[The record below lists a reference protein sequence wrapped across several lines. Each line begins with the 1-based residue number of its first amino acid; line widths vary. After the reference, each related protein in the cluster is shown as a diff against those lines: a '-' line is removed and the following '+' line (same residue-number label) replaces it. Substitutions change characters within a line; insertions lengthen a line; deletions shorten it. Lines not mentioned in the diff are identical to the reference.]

1 MKEQNSEKR
10 INLLLIMI
18 SENIHNLK
26 IDDKRESI
34 KILSFICATIE
45 KNENYISKLLTIFQ
59 SIITEDN
66 TKFFSTIADTFGIS
80 SLI

>member
-1 MKEQNSEKR
+1 MQLWSFGFMSFVGCVRRMEKSSYLER
-10 INLLLIMI
+10 HL
-18 SENIHNLK
+18 SADETLK
-26 IDDKRESI
+26 A
-34 KILSFICATIE
+34 LGLHQFQL
-45 KNENYISKLLTIFQ
+45 SKLLTIFQ